1 MIQGRQSELILKQTV
16 RHNCALISVGLS
28 DQVMVKY
35 HMRTRW
41 KNLMI
46 PPSSLK
52 QTAHHTQSLNDTL
65 GK

>member
-28 DQVMVKY
+28 DQVMVEY

-41 KNLMI
+41 KT
-46 PPSSLK
+46 S
-52 QTAHHTQSLNDTL
+52 
-65 GK
+65 